1 MKCIIIG
8 AGISGLTCASLLA
21 KRNLK
26 VCVVD
31 AQYKPGG
38 ACGIF
43 KREDTVFEQ
52 GSAMIYGFND
62 KGYCPHTYVFN
73 ELEEETDT
81 YVQFHILEINGLHT

>member
-1 MKCIIIG
+1 MKYDAIIIG

-43 KREDTVFEQ
+43 KREDT
-52 GSAMIYGFND
+52 GYGFRVVVANMP
-62 KGYCPHTYVFN
+62 KSTGGGCGGGCSGCGH
-73 ELEEETDT
+73 
-81 YVQFHILEINGLHT
+81 